1 VSTFRERVVS
11 GLLWRSGVAGTQ
23 QITQVLFT
31 ILLARLLTTTDFG
44 LVAMALLF
52 TQFVQSFS
60 QVGFGA
66 AVIQDQEISEA
77 QVSALFVVHVGIN
90 LAVSLACCLAAPL
103 AAEFFHEP
111 GLTSVVAVLSWVL
124 LLTSLA
130 FPQVLLRKRMAFR
143 EYSSHE
149 VAASLV
155 GNVVAVAAAFAGL
168 GVWSLVIR
176 PMVQRLVFAVSIWR
190 VARWRPVRPSFAGV
204 GKHLRYGLHLLG
216 SNMFTFASQNTA
228 PILIGRYAG
237 AETLGCFRIAFG
249 LAVVPAQQVQ
259 AVLTTVLLPALSIFH
274 GDRAAFRRKA
284 YASMLGLGL
293 VYVPAMLGLAA
304 VATTFVPFA
313 YGEAW
318 SAAATFLVMLA
329 GVGLIKGF
337 EHLLRCVIL
346 SAGRSGAVMRI
357 TAAETLS
364 AVAFLALGG
373 SIFGANGLA
382 AGCLAAA
389 LVSGLLTLRAAH
401 AAVGGEPV
409 FLRAIGRSLLAGGAM
424 AAVVAAVAVVAPWPD
439 GITLLAQVLVGIAL
453 YLVLRV
459 RVLSAEERSIV
470 RGWPVAG
477 YVLARRQT

>member
-1 VSTFRERVVS
+1 VSTFRKRVID
-11 GLLWRSGVAGTQ
+11 GLLWRSGVAATQ

-31 ILLARLLTTTDFG
+31 ILLARLLTTSDFG
-44 LVAMALLF
+44 LVAMALVF
-52 TQFVQSFS
+52 TQLAQALS

-66 AVIQDQEISEA
+66 AVIQDQDISDA
-77 QVSALFVVHVGIN
+77 QVSALFFVHVGIN
-90 LAVSLACCLAAPL
+90 AVASLACCLAAPI
-103 AAEFFHEP
+103 AAEFFGQP
-111 GLTSVVAVLSWVL
+111 RLVPIVAVLAWL
-124 LLTSLA
+124 LLVTSFG

-155 GNVVAVAAAFAGL
+155 GNLVAVAAAFAGF

-176 PMVQRLVFAVSIWR
+176 PMVQRLVFAVSVWQI
-190 VARWRPVRPSFAGV
+190 ARWRPVRPSFAGV
-204 GKHLRYGLHLLG
+204 GRHLRYGLHLLG

-228 PILIGRYAG
+228 PILIGKFAG
-237 AETLGCFRIAFG
+237 PDTLGCFRIAFG

-259 AVLTTVLLPALSIFH
+259 AVLTTVLLPALSIFQA
-274 GDRAAFRRKA
+274 DRRAFRRKA

-346 SAGRSGAVMRI
+346 SAGRSGAVVRI
-357 TAAETLS
+357 TAVETL
-364 AVAFLALGG
+364 AALAFLAIGG
-373 SIFGANGLA
+373 SLWGANGLA

-389 LVSGLLTLRAAH
+389 FVSGLLTLREAQ

-424 AAVVAAVAVVAPWPD
+424 AAVVAAVAALAPWSP

-453 YLVLRV
+453 YLFLRV
-459 RVLSAEERSIV
+459 RVLSAEERSVV

-477 YVLARRQT
+477 PVLARRQT

>member
-1 VSTFRERVVS
+1 M
-11 GLLWRSGVAGTQ
+11 WRSGVAASQ

-31 ILLARLLTTTDFG
+31 ILLARLLTTADFG
-44 LVAMALLF
+44 LVAMALVF
-52 TQFVQSFS
+52 TQFAQAFS

-66 AVIQDQEISEA
+66 AVIQDQKISEA
-77 QVSALFVVHVGIN
+77 QVSALFVVHITIN
-90 LAVSLACCLAAPL
+90 AFASLACCLAAPL
-103 AAEFFHEP
+103 AATFFGEP
-111 GLTSVVAVLSWVL
+111 RLEPIVAVLAWLL
-124 LLTSLA
+124 LLTSLG
-130 FPQVLLRKRMAFR
+130 FPTVLLRKRMAFR

-149 VAASLV
+149 VAASLL
-155 GNVVAVAAAFAGL
+155 GNLVAVAAAFAGF

-176 PMVQRLVFAVSIWR
+176 PMVQRLAFAVSVWR
-190 VARWRPVRPSFAGV
+190 VARWRPVRPSFVGV
-204 GKHLRYGLHLLG
+204 GRHLRYGLHLLG
-216 SNMFTFASQNTA
+216 SAMFTFASQNTA
-228 PILIGRYAG
+228 PILIGRFAG
-237 AETLGCFRIAFG
+237 AETLGCFRVAFS

-313 YGEAW
+313 YGEKW
-318 SAAATFLVMLA
+318 SAAATFLVMLS
-329 GVGLIKGF
+329 GVGLIKGV

-357 TAAETLS
+357 TGIETL
-364 AVAFLALGG
+364 AALAFLALGG
-373 SIFGANGLA
+373 SAFGANGLA

-389 LVSGLLTLRAAH
+389 LVSGLLTLREAH
-401 AAVGGEPV
+401 LAVGGEPV
-409 FLRAIGRSLLAGGAM
+409 FFRAIGRSLLAGAAM
-424 AAVVAAVAVVAPWPD
+424 AAVVAAVAAVAPWHD
-439 GITLLAQVLVGIAL
+439 GVTLLAQVLVGIAL

-477 YVLARRQT
+477 LVLARRQA